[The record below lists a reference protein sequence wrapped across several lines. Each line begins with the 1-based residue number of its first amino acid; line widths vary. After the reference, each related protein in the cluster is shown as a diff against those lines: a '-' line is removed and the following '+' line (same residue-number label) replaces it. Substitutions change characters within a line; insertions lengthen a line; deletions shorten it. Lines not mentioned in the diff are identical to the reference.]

1 MGKQHD
7 MFYISCENAFYG
19 ELKRKGEKILSTKK
33 EFGSHGF
40 GLTRI
45 KETAKHYGGD
55 VSITAKNGVFRI
67 EILMN
72 VTE

>member
-1 MGKQHD
+1 

-19 ELKRKGEKILSTKK
+19 ELKQKGDKLLSTKK

-45 KETAKHYGGD
+45 KDTTKRSGGT
-55 VSITAKNGVFRI
+55 VNITAENGIFRI